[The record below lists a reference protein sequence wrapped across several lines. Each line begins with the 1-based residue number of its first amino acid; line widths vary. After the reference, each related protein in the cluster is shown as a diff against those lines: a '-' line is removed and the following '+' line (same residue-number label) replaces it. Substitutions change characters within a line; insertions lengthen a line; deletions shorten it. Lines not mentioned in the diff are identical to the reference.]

1 MTSTPNAP
9 FVHVV
14 RARRSARRFLPT
26 PVPAADIRA
35 VLEDAQQAPSNS
47 NTQPW
52 VVHLVSGLARDTLA
66 QALLDAF
73 EREQTSPDFTGDYG
87 DGVHQERSQQ
97 QAAATYGAQGVGR
110 SDHEGR
116 RDVIRKNLDFY
127 GAPHVVLL
135 FLPPLGDG
143 VRAAGD
149 VGMYA
154 QNFLLSLTAR
164 GYRGIPQAILSV
176 YADTVRDVLQ
186 VPAELKL
193 LFGISFG
200 TADEEAEVNDLK
212 MPRVRLQRSVVV
224 HDTPGVLDE
233 ETRHDRTP
241 DSTAEQSQTPTTST
255 EESPT

>member
-1 MTSTPNAP
+1 MVADAP
-9 FVHVV
+9 FTDVV

-52 VVHLVSGLARDTLA
+52 VVHLVSGPARDTLA

-73 EREQTSPDFTGDYG
+73 EQERTSPDFTGDYG

-97 QAAATYGAQGVGR
+97 QAAVTYAAHGVER

-116 RDVIRKNLDFY
+116 RDVVRANLDFY
-127 GAPHVVLL
+127 GAPHVALL
-135 FLPPLGDG
+135 FLPPLGDR

-164 GYRGIPQAILSV
+164 GYRGIPQAVLSV

-200 TADEEAEVNDLK
+200 TADEEAEVNHLK
-212 MPRVRLQRSVVV
+212 MPRVPLQRSVVV
-224 HDTPGVLDE
+224 HDTPGVLHE
-233 ETRHDRTP
+233 RSGPDRASRVAAAP
-241 DSTAEQSQTPTTST
+241 SDTPTTST